1 MHQQLH
7 NLFRLVHEFE
17 SNRLLENMT
26 ESELRRNTA
35 QFLGILALLGIA
47 VTLIQ
52 LMSERS
58 IGVNN
63 ITLGLVWTG
72 FYLTAAGLIYFVNLE
87 KLWCVRLSLLT
98 IVLEGIIAITR
109 WVTAAD
115 PAPNEG
121 MLVGVLVG
129 MTMGAALLPWSPRQ
143 TLALSALWV
152 ISAGICLLVT
162 HDRGDGLSIP
172 ASIFAVVAITIP
184 GTMISFFRMSR
195 FQDQFELHFIQSKYD
210 EVREDLQAAKAIH
223 ERGFPKPKSS
233 GQVRFTYVYKP
244 MSQIGGDS
252 VFASIEDH
260 ANPDSPL
267 TLVIFDV
274 TGHGITAALTANR
287 LQGELMR
294 LTGED
299 PTITPDSI
307 LYAMDRYVCLTLAD
321 SAVLVS
327 AVAIRVDPSEGV
339 IRVANAGHPAPLLRN
354 ERGGLKRIE
363 PSGSVLGVGME
374 QIMRTRVE
382 EHLFGEGDSLIA
394 YTDGVSEARIGG
406 DRMFGT
412 EGVEAVLTRSWAE
425 QSKRWPI
432 QILEEVENQRT
443 GDATDD
449 ILVLEIHRA

>member
-1 MHQQLH
+1 MH
-7 NLFRLVHEFE
+7 NLMWLVREFE
-17 SNRLLENMT
+17 ANRLLENMT

-52 LMSERS
+52 LMSGNS
-58 IGVNN
+58 IGVNHF
-63 ITLGLVWTG
+63 TLGLVWTV
-72 FYLTAAGLIYFVNLE
+72 FYLTAAGLIYFVQLD
-87 KLWCVRLSLLT
+87 KRWCVRLSLLT
-98 IVLEGIIAITR
+98 IVLEGIVAIVR
-109 WVTAAD
+109 WSSAAD
-115 PAPNEG
+115 PSPNEG
-121 MLVGVLVG
+121 TLVGVLVG

-143 TLALSALWV
+143 TLALSALW
-152 ISAGICLLVT
+152 IFSAGLSLVMR
-162 HDRGDGLSIP
+162 HEQGGGFSVP
-172 ASIFAVVAITIP
+172 ASIFAIVAITIP

-195 FQDQFELHFIQSKYD
+195 YQDQFELHFIQSKYD
-210 EVREDLQAAKAIH
+210 EVREDLQAAKTIH

-252 VFASIEDH
+252 VFASIEDP
-260 ANPDSPL
+260 ANADSPL
-267 TLVIFDV
+267 TLVLFDV

-299 PTITPDSI
+299 PTVAPDAI

-327 AVAIRVDPSEGV
+327 AVAIRVDPKQGV
-339 IRVANAGHPAPLLRN
+339 ILIANAGHPAPLLRN
-354 ERGGLKRIE
+354 ERGGLQRIE

-374 QIMRTRVE
+374 QIMRTSVE
-382 EHLFGEGDSLIA
+382 EHPFGEGDSLIA

-406 DRMFGT
+406 GRMFGT

-425 QSKRWPI
+425 QSNRWPV